1 MRANLSMSVKVSG
14 SARRVMSEKS
24 EKSEKK
30 KQKIKS
36 SVILVISQSY
46 KDGRR

>member
-14 SARRVMSEKS
+14 SARRVMS